1 MFKKGFPHP
10 ICTVSFSVIKTDNR
24 CKSSKTCILKLFVF
38 TWKSSSFKLTLISI
52 IMGTYTLCQGLL
64 HTRGRFNSSFEVL
77 KDSKFWN
84 SCGSYK
90 DLMVSVINLQL
101 RGWDLFSEKRDFV
114 HITRNYP
121 RPKPEVEFL
130 WISQKLVSLCT
141 LYSGCE
147 KLNIINFGDTI
158 LADKIAYNIY
168 CVIVLGEKQPIQY
181 PAQTI
186 VPISMSK
193 EDLTKVA
200 NFHRFV

>member
-1 MFKKGFPHP
+1 
-10 ICTVSFSVIKTDNR
+10 
-24 CKSSKTCILKLFVF
+24 
-38 TWKSSSFKLTLISI
+38 
-52 IMGTYTLCQGLL
+52 
-64 HTRGRFNSSFEVL
+64 
-77 KDSKFWN
+77 
-84 SCGSYK
+84 
-90 DLMVSVINLQL
+90 MVSVINLQS
-101 RGWDLFSEKRDFV
+101 RSWDLLSEKRDFV

-158 LADKIAYNIY
+158 LADKIAYNTYLTI
-168 CVIVLGEKQPIQY
+168 ILGEKQPIQY